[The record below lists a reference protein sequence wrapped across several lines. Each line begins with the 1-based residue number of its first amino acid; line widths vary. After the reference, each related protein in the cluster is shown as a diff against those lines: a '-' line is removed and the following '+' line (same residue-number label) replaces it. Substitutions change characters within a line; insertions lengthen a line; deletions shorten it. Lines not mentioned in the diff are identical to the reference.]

1 MELKPPTVFSL
12 IVLGWGVLYFGTVG
26 WAEDIDS
33 SPVSD
38 SAEQDVVQ
46 GAGENLTA
54 DADVLKTGDSGDG
67 GGEATKTTVSN
78 QGKKEEG
85 GIPGAD
91 NLEVLPLEVW
101 VERKRK
107 ESPAAAKEQRKE
119 AIVTILQ
126 SQELEIEEERAL
138 FRELLKRYKK
148 ENKTDIPVVAPLT
161 KRIIL
166 NKKQRSRLL
175 KAEKYQRSRIRRDQ
189 RFLTKLRRSFGRG
202 YPEIRICSVNADN
215 YGEKEVV
222 KRLVRGKARRNTR
235 KKERELLRLV
245 VGSEC
250 SVLALQGL
258 VGKGYADAVSAA
270 NRLAQ
275 LLSKKSKISWTSY
288 VGPSNNKLGYNA
300 VLVSDA
306 GIRVATTRS
315 YAGRTLLGF
324 GPFREEQF
332 ARGPFE
338 VVLEVE
344 NRESGRW
351 RKVVVLSF
359 HFRKSLDSNAKE
371 DERWRM
377 QMAETLRQLVVQRQ
391 RDFVYEAEPP
401 IFVLVG
407 DRGSGK
413 SSPSSL
419 ILEGR
424 FRLRDFRYRGL
435 CRLVEKEVPQK
446 KEKKTKKKGKKKS
459 KKPEPQFITVAEC
472 GQMPHYPK
480 LFFGLIS
487 DRVTPLRLRKV
498 RNEEGRMVFVKL
510 VPTAKIKNLRRQRD
524 KQRTSDI
531 YMLQADLKY
540 ALMNENAPLRFTIAE
555 RDFRYGLKDSPFLGV
570 ELNW

>member
-12 IVLGWGVLYFGTVG
+12 IVLGWGVLYFGSMG
-26 WAEDIDS
+26 WAEDMDS
-33 SPVSD
+33 SPARD
-38 SAEQDVVQ
+38 AAKQDVIQ
-46 GAGENLTA
+46 GIGENFTA
-54 DADVLKTGDSGDG
+54 DADALRTGGG
-67 GGEATKTTVSN
+67 GGEATETTLSN
-78 QGKKEEG
+78 QGKKQEEVL
-85 GIPGAD
+85 PGAD
-91 NLEVLPLEVW
+91 NSEVLPLEVW

-107 ESPAAAKEQRKE
+107 EGPIVAKEQREE

-148 ENKTDIPVVAPLT
+148 ENKTDIPAMAPLV

-175 KAEKYQRSRIRRDQ
+175 KAEKYQKSRIRRDQ
-189 RFLTKLRRSFGRG
+189 RFLTRLRRSFGRG
-202 YPEIRICSVNADN
+202 YPEIRICSVNTDN

-222 KRLVRGKARRNTR
+222 KRLVRGKARRNIK

-245 VGSEC
+245 VDSEC

-270 NRLAQ
+270 NHLAQ
-275 LLSKKSKISWTSY
+275 LLSEESEVSWTSY

-324 GPFREEQF
+324 GSFRAEEF

-344 NRESGRW
+344 NRESGSW

-359 HFRKSLDSNAKE
+359 HFRKSLDSEVKE
-371 DERWRM
+371 DEQWRM

-391 RDFVYEAEPP
+391 RDFIYEAEPP
-401 IFVLVG
+401 IFVVVG

-413 SSPSSL
+413 FSPSSL

-435 CRLVEKEVPQK
+435 CKLVEKEVPQK

-459 KKPEPQFITVAEC
+459 KKPKPQFITVAEC
-472 GQMPHYPK
+472 GELPQHPK

-487 DRVTPLRLRKV
+487 DRVTPLRVRKV
-498 RNEEGRMVFVKL
+498 TNEEGRKVFVKL
-510 VPTAKIKNLRRQRD
+510 VPTAKTKYLRRQRD
-524 KQRTSDI
+524 KRRLADI
-531 YMLQADLKY
+531 YMLQPDLKY
-540 ALMNENAPLRFTIAE
+540 ALINETAPLRFTIAE
-555 RDFRYGLKDSPFLGV
+555 RDFKYGLKDSPFLGV